1 MFQHYV
7 KLSFILLFLVTM
19 NHTDITLMNISKLKS
34 FTKDILLSEIP
45 QKAINRKIP
54 IYEKKIIESGYNFE
68 EHKIRTEDG
77 YILTAWRIPKKIN
90 DTNNKK
96 RNPII
101 LQHGLIDS
109 SYTWL
114 ILEKEFS
121 LPFYLVDNNYDVWL
135 TNTRGN
141 AVCFE
146 HENKDEYDSHDAY
159 SKYWDFSFHE
169 MAIYD
174 LPANVNYIKLITGFN
189 KVNYISHSQGG
200 LIYFILYSINPIFIE
215 NNINFFFSLGTVV
228 TTYTSNSLLVKYGS
242 FLKMSDYL
250 NFLHIKNN
258 FVFDMEFYH
267 LIGKFCKYF
276 KSTCFLFVN
285 FIISNG
291 FNTHRINIKKLF
303 SEFLFA
309 PAGTSAKNLSH
320 WNQIY
325 LRKKFS
331 QYDYG
336 KKKNKEIYGSEEPP
350 EYNLTEF
357 INYKVKTILYIS
369 DMDPFSNWN
378 DLNHL
383 LKYLK
388 NNTNVKIKKMVNYNH
403 LDFLWSDDAKK
414 DIYDEIVDTLN
425 KGFIQ

>member
-7 KLSFILLFLVTM
+7 KLSFFLLFLVTM

-34 FTKDILLSEIP
+34 FTKEILLSEIP

-96 RNPII
+96 RYPII

-200 LIYFILYSINPIFIE
+200 LIYFI
-215 NNINFFFSLGTVV
+215 
-228 TTYTSNSLLVKYGS
+228 
-242 FLKMSDYL
+242 
-250 NFLHIKNN
+250 
-258 FVFDMEFYH
+258 
-267 LIGKFCKYF
+267 
-276 KSTCFLFVN
+276 
-285 FIISNG
+285 
-291 FNTHRINIKKLF
+291 
-303 SEFLFA
+303 
-309 PAGTSAKNLSH
+309 
-320 WNQIY
+320 
-325 LRKKFS
+325 
-331 QYDYG
+331 
-336 KKKNKEIYGSEEPP
+336 
-350 EYNLTEF
+350 
-357 INYKVKTILYIS
+357 
-369 DMDPFSNWN
+369 
-378 DLNHL
+378 
-383 LKYLK
+383 
-388 NNTNVKIKKMVNYNH
+388 
-403 LDFLWSDDAKK
+403 
-414 DIYDEIVDTLN
+414 
-425 KGFIQ
+425 